1 MQPFESGQFDIS
13 IPPPGKD
20 KEPKIDVIIN
30 VKDKYLNYAFH
41 TRRQIYLTSVGLE
54 WKTVSLDGSYPYE
67 GYQFASSLTGSGSD
81 SAMTADDPTLLT
93 SGDQGSVSESKF
105 SPEGSQVVWLEMQE
119 DGNESDR
126 NTVVVYDLEARKK
139 SVWTENWDRS
149 PSSVTVSIIICS
161 VWDAIA
167 VAEISFIPFRYAVV
181 VSGRPISVRHRR
193 GSRLFL
199 ALPPQ
204 TGRSTPYPSLF
215 QRIDR
220 FHPTLEQ
227 HDVLAGH
234 QLFDTPDP
242 GLRARYQQVASD
254 CS

>member
-13 IPPPGKD
+13 IPSFGKD

-54 WKTVSLDGSYPYE
+54 WKTVSLAGSYPYE
-67 GYQFASSLTGSGSD
+67 GYQFASSLPGSESGS
-81 SAMTADDPTLLT
+81 ADEPTLLT

-149 PSSVTVSIIICS
+149 PSSVTVSIVICF

-167 VAEISFIPFRYAVV
+167 VTEISFIPFRYAVV

-193 GSRLFL
+193 GPRLFL

-204 TGRSTPYPSLF
+204 TGRSTPYPALF

-227 HDVLAGH
+227 RDVLVGH

-254 CS
+254 RS